1 VWPLRKSTAGQVVPL
16 GRFLATDGITAQTGL
31 TITASDIRIMK
42 GGATT
47 FVAKNSGGATHA
59 ENGYYTATLN
69 ATDTNTLGPTI
80 VNTFVSGVLYTERL
94 CCVYEPDYY
103 DSVFGAVLT
112 IAAAT
117 STSVTLPAP
126 WNTGLAV
133 GREIYDL
140 TGNQSRHLLA
150 HQGSGVYTVASWTA
164 PSVGT
169 PFALG
174 SLMPPSTTSAGLAR
188 VDLASIGLAS
198 ANLDTQ
204 LAAISSKTTNLPASF
219 PTNFGSLAITAGG
232 LVGIN
237 VAQAGLTVRDLTNVM
252 NASLTVGDAFVA
264 AIALAAGQ
272 GSVVSAGNGAT
283 YTVATPVG
291 TTVAARTLNSI
302 TNPTVKT

>member
-16 GRFLATDGITAQTGL
+16 GRFLGVDGVTPSTGL
-31 TITASDIRIMK
+31 TITASDIRVLK
-42 GGATT
+42 AGATSY
-47 FVAKNSGGATHA
+47 VAKTSGGGTHM
-59 ENGYYTATLN
+59 ESGYYRATLD
-69 ATDTNTLGPTI
+69 ATDTNTVGPLI
-80 VNTFVSGVLYTERL
+80 VNTFVSGNLYTERL

-140 TGNQSRHLLA
+140 TGNQSRHLLE
-150 HQGSGVYTVASWTA
+150 HQGSGVYTVASWSA
-164 PSVGT
+164 PAIGT

-174 SLMPPSTTSAGLAR
+174 SLMPPSTTTAGLTR

-204 LAAISSKTTNLPASF
+204 LAAISSKTTNLPAAF
-219 PTNFGSLAITAGG
+219 PSNFASMAITAGG
-232 LVGIN
+232 LVGLN
-237 VAQAGLTVRDLTNVM
+237 VAQAGLTVRDLSALADNVI
-252 NASLTVGDAFVA
+252 TVGDCLIA
-264 AIALAAGQ
+264 AMAL
-272 GSVVSAGNGAT
+272 SAGDAAVT
-283 YTVATPVG
+283 G
-291 TTVAARTLNSI
+291 TTYRVRTPTGTDVA
-302 TNPTVKT
+302 VKTLDSATAPTTKT